1 MKYIITIEY
10 NGTKYS
16 GWQFQKN
23 ATSIQAVLQEKLSI
37 LFQEDITIYG
47 SGRTD
52 SGVHAMGQVA
62 HFSAQKPYLPHK
74 VKNAVNSMLPTDIRI
89 VDAIEGTED
98 FHAQYSA
105 KRKTYIYK
113 AYVSRTSSPLK
124 EDFFAQ
130 IVPPLNIPL
139 MQETAKLLVGEHDF
153 IAFSST
159 GSGINKTIRTIYNLN
174 ITTHDNEVYFEV
186 EGNGFLY
193 NMVRII
199 VGTLVFIGQG
209 RIKPDS
215 IKEMLETGNRKLGGK
230 TYPAKGLYLKSVKYP
245 SKN

>member
-16 GWQFQKN
+16 GWQCQKN
-23 ATSIQAVLQEKLSI
+23 AISVQAVLQEKLSI
-37 LFQEDITIYG
+37 LFQENITIWG

-74 VKNAVNSMLPTDIRI
+74 VKNAINSMLPTDIRI
-89 VDAIEGTED
+89 VDAIEGDPD

-105 KRKTYIYK
+105 KRKTYLYK
-113 AYVSRTSSPLK
+113 TYVSRTSSPLK
-124 EDFFAQ
+124 EGFYAQ
-130 IVPPLNIPL
+130 IVPELDIPL
-139 MQETAKLLVGEHDF
+139 MKKCALQLLGEHDF
-153 IAFSST
+153 KAFSST
-159 GSGINKTIRTIYNLN
+159 GSGINKTVRTLYKVD
-174 ITTHDNEVYFEV
+174 ITTNENEIFFEI

-209 RIKPDS
+209 RISPTAISD
-215 IKEMLETGNRKLGGK
+215 MLATGNRKLGGK
-230 TYPAKGLYLKSVKYP
+230 TYPACGLYLKSVNYLD
-245 SKN
+245 